1 MIKQTLLSRF
11 IFDSRVIRVAKVS
24 SVNVEKNYYILDETR
39 VKISDGQPINNI
51 AVVLHVALVK
61 TGRSMDLNES
71 VSGIANNYR
80 FNCDKKKKKRKEKSG
95 KTRIAPMFSHRSRAK
110 FVDIVT
116 LTVAESEPPPP
127 SNILVIN
134 RPFKQPMQNSV
145 GQKSCKRGKQNNFW
159 AEGRSQS
166 FFRVSNFRLFAG
178 FRCSVERSIF
188 S

>member
-1 MIKQTLLSRF
+1 MIKQILLSRF

-80 FNCDKKKKKRKEKSG
+80 FNCDKKKKREKKNPEKRELPRCF
-95 KTRIAPMFSHRSRAK
+95 RIVP
-110 FVDIVT
+110 VPNLWT
-116 LTVAESEPPPP
+116 L
-127 SNILVIN
+127 
-134 RPFKQPMQNSV
+134 
-145 GQKSCKRGKQNNFW
+145 
-159 AEGRSQS
+159 
-166 FFRVSNFRLFAG
+166 
-178 FRCSVERSIF
+178 
-188 S
+188 